1 MKKKRK
7 KIISKCKAELLDGF
21 LSTLSLHEE
30 DKQSSQEVCRLLL
43 KVVSSDFWYLCSC
56 SIHLMHHTALLL

>member
-1 MKKKRK
+1 MYEEKKKK
-7 KIISKCKAELLDGF
+7 KIISKCKAELLDGL
-21 LSTLSLHEE
+21 LSTQ
-30 DKQSSQEVCRLLL
+30 DKQSSQEVFRLLL